1 MIVTLNSF
9 VTDTDE
15 EIAFVR
21 AFCEERGCEFALS
34 QVWEKGGE
42 GGVGLA
48 ERVLHTLETKESR
61 FCPLYDVTLPV
72 PEKIEII
79 AKEIYGAKD
88 VSYTG
93 NAEKQIRMLEEQGYG
108 DLPVCMAKTPYS
120 LSDDPALLG
129 RPEDFTVTVREV
141 YVSAGAG
148 FLVVLTGSVMTMPGL
163 PKYPAANRIDVDAS
177 GQITGLF

>member
-1 MIVTLNSF
+1 M
-9 VTDTDE
+9 
-15 EIAFVR
+15 
-21 AFCEERGCEFALS
+21 
-34 QVWEKGGE
+34 
-42 GGVGLA
+42 
-48 ERVLHTLETKESR
+48 
-61 FCPLYDVTLPV
+61 TLPV